1 MKILLLDSVVTYT
14 CYSDAAEYA
23 GATKWKYGW
32 SPRRNK
38 IYSIVKSFDYLDNK
52 FLLIS
57 DGSQEYIID
66 RCNNKG
72 YFGDIQYYKII
83 KTIWI

>member
-1 MKILLLDSVVTYT
+1 MKILLLDSRVTYT
-14 CYSDAAEYA
+14 YYIEAAEYA

-32 SPRRNK
+32 SPIENK
-38 IYSIVKSFDYLDNK
+38 SYSVVKSFDYLHNR

-57 DGSQEYIID
+57 DGLQEYLIE